1 MIAPWDRLGKGLR
14 TCPDVLRRPR
24 RGVESWDNLGCK
36 VLETETAPVANG
48 APSDDE
54 LVEKAKAGDFPAFE
68 QLVTRH
74 QERVYRLAL
83 RMMGTESD
91 AQEVVQDA
99 LLSAWRN
106 LSKFEGKAQFGSWLY
121 RIAANAALMMLR
133 SRRRH
138 PQVSMEDILI
148 EGADDVGPD
157 GFGGGGDD
165 WSKRPDDQ
173 LQSTELRNAIQSA
186 VDALPEAARTV
197 FLVRDVEGLSTEET
211 AEMLGLSVPAVKT
224 RLHRARLS
232 LREAITRYFEAR

>member
-1 MIAPWDRLGKGLR
+1 MLD
-14 TCPDVLRRPR
+14 
-24 RGVESWDNLGCK
+24 
-36 VLETETAPVANG
+36 TAPPSPTLG
-48 APSDDE
+48 APSDE
-54 LVEKAKAGDFPAFE
+54 HLVESAKAGDFSAFE
-68 QLVTRH
+68 TLVSRH

-106 LSKFEGKAQFGSWLY
+106 LDRFEGKAQFSSWLY

-138 PQVSMEDILI
+138 PQVSIEDVVME
-148 EGADDVGPD
+148 GSDDPGID
-157 GFGGGGDD
+157 GFGAGGDD

-186 VDALPEAARTV
+186 VDDLPEAARTV

-224 RLHRARLS
+224 RLHRARLT

>member
-1 MIAPWDRLGKGLR
+1 MLDIDRPHAP
-14 TCPDVLRRPR
+14 TSAPPDEAL
-24 RGVESWDNLGCK
+24 
-36 VLETETAPVANG
+36 VA
-48 APSDDE
+48 
-54 LVEKAKAGDFPAFE
+54 KAKAGDFAAFE
-68 QLVTRH
+68 ELVAAH

-83 RMMGTESD
+83 RMVGTESD

-106 LSKFEGKAQFGSWLY
+106 LQKFEGKSQFGSWLY

-133 SRRRH
+133 TRRRH
-138 PQVSMEDILI
+138 PQVSMEDVTAL
-148 EGADDVGPD
+148 GADEAGTN
-157 GFGGGGDD
+157 GFGAGAGDD

-173 LQSTELRNAIQSA
+173 LQSTELRAAIQAA
-186 VDALPEAARTV
+186 VDELPESSRAV

-211 AEMLGLSVPAVKT
+211 AEALGLSVPAVKT

>member
-1 MIAPWDRLGKGLR
+1 MLD
-14 TCPDVLRRPR
+14 T
-24 RGVESWDNLGCK
+24 ESPQAADGG
-36 VLETETAPVANG
+36 P
-48 APSDDE
+48 PDDE
-54 LVEKAKAGDFPAFE
+54 LVEKAKTGDFSAFE
-68 QLVTRH
+68 TLVQRH

-83 RMMGTESD
+83 RMTGGESD

-106 LSKFEGKAQFGSWLY
+106 LAKFEGKAQFGSWLY
-121 RIAANAALMMLR
+121 RIAANAALMLLR

-138 PQVSMEDILI
+138 PQVSMEDIKLD
-148 EGADDVGPD
+148 GADEPGPN
-157 GFGGGGDD
+157 GFGSGAGDD

-173 LQSTELRNAIQSA
+173 LQSTELRSAIQSA
-186 VDALPEAARTV
+186 VDELPEASRAV

-224 RLHRARLS
+224 RLHRARLA

>member
-1 MIAPWDRLGKGLR
+1 MLDTDPTSLSD
-14 TCPDVLRRPR
+14 
-24 RGVESWDNLGCK
+24 
-36 VLETETAPVANG
+36 G
-48 APSDDE
+48 APADE
-54 LVEKAKAGDFPAFE
+54 DLVEKAKAGDFSAFE
-68 QLVTRH
+68 TLVMRH

-106 LSKFEGKAQFGSWLY
+106 LAKFEGKAQFGSWLY

-138 PQVSMEDILI
+138 PQVSMEDVVI
-148 EGADDVGPD
+148 EGAEEGGVN
-157 GFGGGGDD
+157 GFGASGDD

-173 LQSTELRNAIQSA
+173 LQSTELRNAIQTA
-186 VDALPEAARTV
+186 VDDLPEAARTV

-211 AEMLGLSVPAVKT
+211 ADMLGLSVPAVKT
-224 RLHRARLS
+224 RLHRARLT

>member
-1 MIAPWDRLGKGLR
+1 MLDNDESQAPQGAL
-14 TCPDVLRRPR
+14 PD
-24 RGVESWDNLGCK
+24 E
-36 VLETETAPVANG
+36 A
-48 APSDDE
+48 
-54 LVEKAKAGDFPAFE
+54 LVQRAKAGDFAAFE
-68 QLVTRH
+68 ELVAAH

-106 LSKFEGKAQFGSWLY
+106 LAKFEGKSQFGSWLY

-133 SRRRH
+133 TRRRH
-138 PQVSMEDILI
+138 PQVSMEDVTAFGS
-148 EGADDVGPD
+148 EEPGAD
-157 GFGGGGDD
+157 GFGSGAGDD

-173 LQSTELRNAIQSA
+173 LQSAELRAAIQSA
-186 VDALPEAARTV
+186 VDALPESSRAV
-197 FLVRDVEGLSTEET
+197 FLVRDVEGLSTEDT
-211 AEMLGLSVPAVKT
+211 AETLGLSVPAVKT

>member
-1 MIAPWDRLGKGLR
+1 MLDTDRPHAPL
-14 TCPDVLRRPR
+14 
-24 RGVESWDNLGCK
+24 
-36 VLETETAPVANG
+36 G
-48 APSDDE
+48 APPDE
-54 LVEKAKAGDFPAFE
+54 ALVEKAKAGDFAAFE
-68 QLVTRH
+68 ELVAAH

-83 RMMGTESD
+83 RMVGTESD

-106 LSKFEGKAQFGSWLY
+106 LQKFEGKSQFGSWLY

-133 SRRRH
+133 TRRRH
-138 PQVSMEDILI
+138 PQVSMEDVTAL
-148 EGADDVGPD
+148 GADEAGTN
-157 GFGGGGDD
+157 GFGAAAGDD

-173 LQSTELRNAIQSA
+173 LQSTELRAAIQAA
-186 VDALPEAARTV
+186 VDELPESSRAV

-211 AEMLGLSVPAVKT
+211 AEALGLSVPAVKT